1 MNTMP
6 PRTPFARWAMALVA
20 LVALALPQAAAADV
34 PLPEAIRNSPGYVDF
49 GDLEGFD
56 DGSEM
61 VNIRLTKPLLK
72 LIGAAMQGEDPATA
86 EMLQK
91 LLLVNVRVFTIADA
105 SREDVLVR
113 MEGVASK
120 LGGGAWQNI
129 VQARDGDERV
139 NVYVQLSEEDSEN
152 PIFEG
157 LAVTMLGSDDEAVFV
172 NIVGQF
178 TMEDIARVGTH
189 FDIDVLD
196 QLDQYG
202 SDASDSTGETY

>member
-1 MNTMP
+1 MNT
-6 PRTPFARWAMALVA
+6 TPYRNPIARWALALVA
-20 LVALALPQAAAADV
+20 LVALALPTAATADV
-34 PLPEAIRNSPGYVDF
+34 PLPEAIRNSPGFVDF

-72 LIGAAMQGEDPATA
+72 LIGAAVQGEDPETA
-86 EMLQK
+86 AMLSQ

-105 SREDVLVR
+105 SRADVLER
-113 MEGVASK
+113 MDGVGKK
-120 LGGGAWQNI
+120 LAGSAWQNI

-139 NVYVQLSEEDSEN
+139 NVYVQLSDEDSDN
-152 PIFEG
+152 PVFEG

-202 SDASDSTGETY
+202 QGAGSGNGKTY